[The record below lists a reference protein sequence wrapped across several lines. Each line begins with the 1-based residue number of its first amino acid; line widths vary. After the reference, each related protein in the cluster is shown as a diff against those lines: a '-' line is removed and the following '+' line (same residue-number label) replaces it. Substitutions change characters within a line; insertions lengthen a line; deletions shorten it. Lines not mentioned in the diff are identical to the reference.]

1 MNPIVWLASFPKSG
15 NTWLRLLIANLLN
28 DGEGA
33 VDINRIPDL
42 GAMASARAPF
52 DQITLLD
59 SGLLTHDEAD
69 ALRAAV
75 YAVEAAEYPHAAH
88 FVKVHDAYT
97 LNARGE
103 PLFAAGARGALYIV
117 RDPRDV
123 AVSFSHHSSI
133 SIDAAVDKL
142 TALDSRLCGS
152 VRRQPV
158 QLRQKLLTWSAHVL
172 SWIEQRDLPVHLV
185 RYEDLK
191 ASPVQTF
198 AAAMQFAG
206 RAVSPSDL
214 NRAVRHA
221 DFSELQRQ
229 EKEKGFCER
238 ISRESM
244 FFRAGTAGGWRAV
257 LSEEQAD
264 RIVASNREVMMRL
277 GYLPESNCRDAK
289 TNGALKNASP
299 TEFDLTSGPS

>member
-15 NTWLRLLIANLLN
+15 NTWFRLLIANLLN
-28 DGEGA
+28 DGEGP
-33 VDINRIPDL
+33 VDINRIPEL
-42 GAMASARAPF
+42 GAIASARAPF

-75 YAVEAAEYPHAAH
+75 YVVEAAEYPHAAH

-97 LNARGE
+97 LNTRGE
-103 PLFAAGARGALYIV
+103 PLFAAGARGVIYIV

-123 AVSFSHHSSI
+123 AVSLSHHSSI

-142 TALDSRLCGS
+142 TAPDSSLCGS
-152 VRRQPV
+152 VRRQPI

-191 ASPVQTF
+191 ASPAQTF

-206 RAVSPSDL
+206 QAVSPGGL
-214 NRAVRHA
+214 KRAVRHT
-221 DFSELQRQ
+221 DFAELQRQ
-229 EKEKGFCER
+229 EKERGFRER
-238 ISRESM
+238 ISPESM
-244 FFRAGTAGGWRAV
+244 FFRAGTAGGWREV
-257 LSEEQAD
+257 LSDVQAD
-264 RIVASNREVMMRL
+264 RIVAANHEVMKRL
-277 GYLPESNCRDAK
+277 VYLPESNRSDEK
-289 TNGALKNASP
+289 TNGVFKKASP
-299 TEFDLTSGPS
+299 TEFDITSGPP

>member
-28 DGEGA
+28 DGEEA

-69 ALRAAV
+69 VLRPRV
-75 YAVEAAEYPHAAH
+75 YEVEAAEHNQSAH
-88 FVKVHDAYT
+88 FVKTHDAYT
-97 LNARGE
+97 ITPAGE
-103 PLFAAGARGALYIV
+103 PLLAAGARAAIYIV

-142 TALDSRLCGS
+142 AAPDCSLCGS
-152 VRRQPV
+152 LRRQPI

-191 ASPVQTF
+191 AATAQTF

-206 RAVSPSDL
+206 QAVSPGDL
-214 NRAVRHA
+214 KRAVRHT
-221 DFSELQRQ
+221 DFAELQRQ
-229 EKEKGFCER
+229 EKERGFRER
-238 ISRESM
+238 ISPESM

-257 LSEEQAD
+257 LSDEQAE
-264 RIVASNREVMMRL
+264 RIVASNRDVMTRL
-277 GYLPESNCRDAK
+277 GYLPDSNRHDAK
-289 TNGALKNASP
+289 TNGALKEVSP
-299 TEFDLTSGPS
+299 TEFDISNWPS